1 MACARCVAMTL
12 TRPSPA
18 RPNNRRQPSDVCAMK
33 ANRVI
38 RNAAVAASTAGKL
51 ATVATTAVAATAAV
65 TTAAAVAQAKATA
78 RAAGLVYVND
88 QQPGISRRKAG
99 KNFSYRDADGQRVTD
114 ADTLQRIRALAIP
127 PAYTEVWIC
136 AKPNGHLQATGRDA
150 RRRKQYRY
158 HADWAQVRGEGKFER
173 VIAFGEALPKLR
185 RRLRRDLLL
194 PGFPREK
201 VLAIVVALLA
211 DTLVRVGNAEYARS
225 NRSYGLTTLRNRHM
239 EFLKGGRARL
249 KFRGKSGQEH
259 EIEVDDKHLV
269 KLIRECQQL
278 PGQSLFQYKDDD
290 GQLQPVDSGE
300 VNDYLREAMGED
312 FTAKDFR
319 TWGGTLA
326 ALQRLARLPVP
337 ERSSERALKQVQND
351 VIREV
356 ADALGNTPSVCRKA
370 YIDPCVFEG
379 WRAGELQTLAT
390 GVRGERQWEAATL
403 RFLSASRAK
412 VRKVVKAAKS
422 SATSVKP
429 AKRASKCA
437 IKRPTT
443 TKAGARKA
451 A

>member
-1 MACARCVAMTL
+1 MACAHGVVVAL
-12 TRPSPA
+12 TQPSLA
-18 RPNNRRQPSDVCAMK
+18 AANNRGQSLDLCAMK
-33 ANRVI
+33 AKRVV
-38 RNAAVAASTAGKL
+38 RNAAVAVSTAGKL
-51 ATVATTAVAATAAV
+51 AVVATGAAVATAAV
-65 TTAAAVAQAKATA
+65 ASAAAMAQAKATA
-78 RAAGLVYVND
+78 RAAGLTYVND

-99 KNFSYRDADGQRVTD
+99 KSFSYRDADGQRIAD
-114 ADTLQRIRALAIP
+114 ADTLQRIRSLAIP
-127 PAYTEVWIC
+127 PAYTDVWIC

-173 VIAFGEALPKLR
+173 VIAFGTALPKLR
-185 RRLRRDLLL
+185 RRLRRDLVL

-249 KFRGKSGQEH
+249 KFRGKSGQDH
-259 EIEVDDKHLV
+259 DIEVDDKQLV
-269 KLIRECQQL
+269 KLIRQCQQL
-278 PGQSLFQYKDDD
+278 PGQSLFQYRDDD

-326 ALQRLARLPVP
+326 ALQRLARLPLP

-379 WRAGELQTLAT
+379 WRAGQLQAMAT

-403 RFLSASRAK
+403 KFLSASRSRLKTQSTSAAR
-412 VRKVVKAAKS
+412 RK
-422 SATSVKP
+422 SA
-429 AKRASKCA
+429 
-437 IKRPTT
+437 
-443 TKAGARKA
+443 
-451 A
+451 

>member
-1 MACARCVAMTL
+1 MACPHAVVVAL

-18 RPNNRRQPSDVCAMK
+18 RPNNRRQSLDVCAMK
-33 ANRVI
+33 AKRVL
-38 RNAAVAASTAGKL
+38 RNAAATASTVGKL
-51 ATVATTAVAATAAV
+51 ASVATGAAVASAAV
-65 TTAAAVAQAKATA
+65 ATVAAVAQAKATA
-78 RAAGLVYVND
+78 RAAGLIYVND
-88 QQPGISRRKAG
+88 QQPGITRRKAG
-99 KNFSYRDADGQRVTD
+99 KSFSYRSADGDRIAD
-114 ADTLQRIRALAIP
+114 ADTLQRIRSLAIP

-173 VIAFGEALPKLR
+173 VIAFGTALPKLR
-185 RRLRRDLLL
+185 RRLRRDLAL

-249 KFRGKSGQEH
+249 KFRGKSGQDH

-278 PGQSLFQYKDDD
+278 PGQSLFQYRDDD

-326 ALQRLARLPVP
+326 ALQRLARLPLP

-379 WRAGELQTLAT
+379 WRAGELQAMAN

-403 RFLSASRAK
+403 KFLTASRAK
-412 VRKVVKAAKS
+412 LKT
-422 SATSVKP
+422 ATKG
-429 AKRASKCA
+429 ASK
-437 IKRPTT
+437 
-443 TKAGARKA
+443 RK
-451 A
+451 

>member
-1 MACARCVAMTL
+1 MACPHGVVIAL
-12 TRPSPA
+12 T
-18 RPNNRRQPSDVCAMK
+18 QPSLAALDNRGQSLDLCAMK
-33 ANRVI
+33 AKRVL
-38 RNAAVAASTAGKL
+38 RNAAVTASTAGKL
-51 ATVATTAVAATAAV
+51 AAAATGAVVATAAV
-65 TTAAAVAQAKATA
+65 ASVAAVAQAKATA
-78 RAAGLVYVND
+78 RAAGLTYVND
-88 QQPGISRRKAG
+88 QQPGISRRKVG
-99 KNFSYRDADGQRVTD
+99 KSFSYRDADGQRVGD
-114 ADTLQRIRALAIP
+114 AETLQRIRSLAIP

-173 VIAFGEALPKLR
+173 VIAFGTALPKLR
-185 RRLRRDLLL
+185 RRLRRDLVL

-249 KFRGKSGQEH
+249 KFRGKSGQDH
-259 EIEVDDKHLV
+259 DIEVDDKQLV

-278 PGQSLFQYKDDD
+278 PGQSLFQYRDDD

-326 ALQRLARLPVP
+326 ALQRLARLPLP
-337 ERSSERALKQVQND
+337 ERSSERALTQVQND

-370 YIDPCVFEG
+370 YIDPRVFAG
-379 WRAGELQTLAT
+379 WRAGQLQAMAT

-403 RFLSASRAK
+403 KFLTASRSKPKAQAKSASK
-412 VRKVVKAAKS
+412 RK
-422 SATSVKP
+422 SA
-429 AKRASKCA
+429 
-437 IKRPTT
+437 
-443 TKAGARKA
+443 
-451 A
+451 

>member
-1 MACARCVAMTL
+1 MACPHGVVVAL
-12 TRPSPA
+12 TRPSA
-18 RPNNRRQPSDVCAMK
+18 TRPNNRCQSFDPCAMK
-33 ANRVI
+33 TKRVL
-38 RNAAVAASTAGKL
+38 RNAAATASNVGKL
-51 ATVATTAVAATAAV
+51 ATAATNAVVATAAV
-65 TTAAAVAQAKATA
+65 ATVAAVAQAKATA
-78 RAAGLVYVND
+78 RAAGLTYVND

-99 KNFSYRDADGQRVTD
+99 KSFSYRDADGQRIGD
-114 ADTLQRIRALAIP
+114 ADTLQRIRSLAIP

-158 HADWAQVRGEGKFER
+158 HPDWAQVRGEGKFER
-173 VIAFGEALPKLR
+173 VIAFGTALPKLR
-185 RRLRRDLLL
+185 RRLRRDLAL

-249 KFRGKSGQEH
+249 KFRGKSGQDH
-259 EIEVDDKHLV
+259 DIEVDDKQLV

-278 PGQSLFQYKDDD
+278 PGQSLFQYRDDD
-290 GQLQPVDSGE
+290 GTLQPVDSGE

-326 ALQRLARLPVP
+326 ALQRLARLPLP

-379 WRAGELQTLAT
+379 WRAGQLQAMAG

-403 RFLSASRAK
+403 KFLTASRSK
-412 VRKVVKAAKS
+412 LKPAAK
-422 SATSVKP
+422 A
-429 AKRASKCA
+429 RAS
-437 IKRPTT
+437 
-443 TKAGARKA
+443 RK
-451 A
+451 

>member
-1 MACARCVAMTL
+1 MACAHGVVVAL
-12 TRPSPA
+12 TQPSLA
-18 RPNNRRQPSDVCAMK
+18 AANNRGQSLDLCAMK
-33 ANRVI
+33 AKRVV
-38 RNAAVAASTAGKL
+38 RNAAVAVSTAGKL
-51 ATVATTAVAATAAV
+51 AAVATGAAVATAAV
-65 TTAAAVAQAKATA
+65 ASAAAVAQAKATA
-78 RAAGLVYVND
+78 RAAGLTYVND

-99 KNFSYRDADGQRVTD
+99 KSFSYRDADGQRIAD
-114 ADTLQRIRALAIP
+114 ADTLQRIRSLAIP
-127 PAYTEVWIC
+127 PAYTDVWIC

-173 VIAFGEALPKLR
+173 VIAFGTALPKLR
-185 RRLRRDLLL
+185 RRLRRDLVL

-249 KFRGKSGQEH
+249 KFRGKSGQDH
-259 EIEVDDKHLV
+259 DIEVDDKQLV
-269 KLIRECQQL
+269 KLIRQCQQL
-278 PGQSLFQYKDDD
+278 PGQSLFQYRDDD

-326 ALQRLARLPVP
+326 ALQRLARLPLP

-379 WRAGELQTLAT
+379 WRAGQLQAMAT

-403 RFLSASRAK
+403 KFLSASRSRLKKQSTSAAR
-412 VRKVVKAAKS
+412 RK
-422 SATSVKP
+422 SA
-429 AKRASKCA
+429 
-437 IKRPTT
+437 
-443 TKAGARKA
+443 
-451 A
+451 

>member
-1 MACARCVAMTL
+1 MACAHGVVVAL
-12 TRPSPA
+12 TQPSLA
-18 RPNNRRQPSDVCAMK
+18 AANNRGQSLDLCAMK
-33 ANRVI
+33 AKRVV
-38 RNAAVAASTAGKL
+38 RNAAVVASTAGKL
-51 ATVATTAVAATAAV
+51 AAVATGSAVATAAV
-65 TTAAAVAQAKATA
+65 ASAAAVAQAKATA
-78 RAAGLVYVND
+78 RAAGLTYVND

-99 KNFSYRDADGQRVTD
+99 KSFSYRDADGQRIAD
-114 ADTLQRIRALAIP
+114 ADTLQRIRSLAIP
-127 PAYTEVWIC
+127 PAYTDVWIC

-173 VIAFGEALPKLR
+173 VIAFGTALPKLR
-185 RRLRRDLLL
+185 RRLRRDLVL

-249 KFRGKSGQEH
+249 KFRGKSGQDH
-259 EIEVDDKHLV
+259 DIEVDDKQLV
-269 KLIRECQQL
+269 KLIRQCQQL
-278 PGQSLFQYKDDD
+278 PGQSLFQYRDDD

-326 ALQRLARLPVP
+326 ALQRLARLPLP

-379 WRAGELQTLAT
+379 WRAGQLQAIAT

-403 RFLSASRAK
+403 KFLSASRSRLKTQSTSAAR
-412 VRKVVKAAKS
+412 RK
-422 SATSVKP
+422 SA
-429 AKRASKCA
+429 
-437 IKRPTT
+437 
-443 TKAGARKA
+443 
-451 A
+451 

>member
-1 MACARCVAMTL
+1 MACAHGVVVAL
-12 TRPSPA
+12 TQPSLA
-18 RPNNRRQPSDVCAMK
+18 AANNRGQSLDLCAMK
-33 ANRVI
+33 AKRVV
-38 RNAAVAASTAGKL
+38 RNAAVAVSTAGKL
-51 ATVATTAVAATAAV
+51 AAVATGAAVATAAV
-65 TTAAAVAQAKATA
+65 ASAAAVAQAKATA
-78 RAAGLVYVND
+78 RAAGLTYVND

-99 KNFSYRDADGQRVTD
+99 KSFSYRDADGQRIAD
-114 ADTLQRIRALAIP
+114 ADTLQRIRSLAIP
-127 PAYTEVWIC
+127 PAYTDVWIC

-173 VIAFGEALPKLR
+173 VIAFGTALPKLR
-185 RRLRRDLLL
+185 RRLRRDLVL

-249 KFRGKSGQEH
+249 KFRGKSGQDH
-259 EIEVDDKHLV
+259 DIEVDDKQLV
-269 KLIRECQQL
+269 KLIRQCQQL
-278 PGQSLFQYKDDD
+278 PGQSLFQYRDDD

-326 ALQRLARLPVP
+326 ALQRLARLPLP

-379 WRAGELQTLAT
+379 WRAGQLQAMAT

-403 RFLSASRAK
+403 KFLSASRSRLKTQSTSAAR
-412 VRKVVKAAKS
+412 RK
-422 SATSVKP
+422 SA
-429 AKRASKCA
+429 
-437 IKRPTT
+437 
-443 TKAGARKA
+443 
-451 A
+451 

>member
-1 MACARCVAMTL
+1 MACAHAVVIAL
-12 TRPSPA
+12 TWPSPA
-18 RPNNRRQPSDVCAMK
+18 RPNNRPTTFDVHAMK
-33 ANRVI
+33 AKRVL
-38 RNAAVAASTAGKL
+38 RNAAVAATTAGKL
-51 ATVATTAVAATAAV
+51 ATVATGAAVATAAAA
-65 TTAAAVAQAKATA
+65 TAAAVAQAKATA
-78 RAAGLVYVND
+78 RAAGLTYVND
-88 QQPGISRRKAG
+88 QQPGISRRRAG
-99 KNFSYRDADGQRVTD
+99 KSFSYRSADGQRIAD

-173 VIAFGEALPKLR
+173 VIAFGTALPKLR
-185 RRLRRDLLL
+185 RRLRRDLGL

-259 EIEVDDKHLV
+259 DIEVDDKQLV
-269 KLIRECQQL
+269 KLIRQCQQL
-278 PGQSLFQYKDDD
+278 PGQSLFQYRDDD
-290 GQLQPVDSGE
+290 GQLQPVDSGQ

-326 ALQRLARLPVP
+326 ALQRLARLPLP

-379 WRAGELQTLAT
+379 WRAGELQAMAT

-403 RFLSASRAK
+403 KFLTASRAK
-412 VRKVVKAAKS
+412 LKTPAKS
-422 SATSVKP
+422 TS
-429 AKRASKCA
+429 KRK
-437 IKRPTT
+437 
-443 TKAGARKA
+443 
-451 A
+451 

>member
-1 MACARCVAMTL
+1 MACPHAVVVAL

-18 RPNNRRQPSDVCAMK
+18 RPNNRRQSLDVCAMK
-33 ANRVI
+33 AKRVL
-38 RNAAVAASTAGKL
+38 RNAAATASTVGKL
-51 ATVATTAVAATAAV
+51 ASVATGAAVASAAV
-65 TTAAAVAQAKATA
+65 ATVAAVAQAKATA
-78 RAAGLVYVND
+78 RAAGLIYVND

-99 KNFSYRDADGQRVTD
+99 KSFSYRSADGDRIAD
-114 ADTLQRIRALAIP
+114 ADTLQRIRSLAIP

-173 VIAFGEALPKLR
+173 VIAFGTALPKLR
-185 RRLRRDLLL
+185 RRLRRDLAL

-249 KFRGKSGQEH
+249 KFRGKSGQDH

-278 PGQSLFQYKDDD
+278 PGQSLFQYRDDD

-300 VNDYLREAMGED
+300 VNDYLRDAMGED

-326 ALQRLARLPVP
+326 ALQRLARLPLP

-379 WRAGELQTLAT
+379 WRAGELQAMAS

-403 RFLSASRAK
+403 KFLTASRAK
-412 VRKVVKAAKS
+412 LKAATKG
-422 SATSVKP
+422 
-429 AKRASKCA
+429 AS
-437 IKRPTT
+437 R
-443 TKAGARKA
+443 RK
-451 A
+451 

>member
-1 MACARCVAMTL
+1 MACAHGVVVAL
-12 TRPSPA
+12 TQPSLA
-18 RPNNRRQPSDVCAMK
+18 AANNRGQSLDLCAMK
-33 ANRVI
+33 AKRVV
-38 RNAAVAASTAGKL
+38 RNAAVAVSTAGKL
-51 ATVATTAVAATAAV
+51 AAVATGAAVATAAV
-65 TTAAAVAQAKATA
+65 ASAAAVAQAKATA
-78 RAAGLVYVND
+78 RAAGLTYVND

-99 KNFSYRDADGQRVTD
+99 KSFSYRDADGQRIAD
-114 ADTLQRIRALAIP
+114 ADTLQRIRSLAIP
-127 PAYTEVWIC
+127 PAYTDVWIC

-173 VIAFGEALPKLR
+173 VIAFGTALPKLR
-185 RRLRRDLLL
+185 RRLRRDLVL

-225 NRSYGLTTLRNRHM
+225 NRSYGLTTLRKRHM

-249 KFRGKSGQEH
+249 KFRGKSGQDH
-259 EIEVDDKHLV
+259 DIEVDDKQLV
-269 KLIRECQQL
+269 KLIRQCQQL
-278 PGQSLFQYKDDD
+278 PGQSLFQYRDDD
-290 GQLQPVDSGE
+290 GQLQPVDSGQ

-326 ALQRLARLPVP
+326 ALQRLARLPLP

-379 WRAGELQTLAT
+379 WRAGQLQAMAT

-403 RFLSASRAK
+403 KFLSASRSRLKTQSTSAAR
-412 VRKVVKAAKS
+412 RK
-422 SATSVKP
+422 SA
-429 AKRASKCA
+429 
-437 IKRPTT
+437 
-443 TKAGARKA
+443 
-451 A
+451 

>member
-1 MACARCVAMTL
+1 
-12 TRPSPA
+12 
-18 RPNNRRQPSDVCAMK
+18 
-33 ANRVI
+33 
-38 RNAAVAASTAGKL
+38 
-51 ATVATTAVAATAAV
+51 
-65 TTAAAVAQAKATA
+65 A
-78 RAAGLVYVND
+78 RAAGLTYVND

-99 KNFSYRDADGQRVTD
+99 KSFSYRD
-114 ADTLQRIRALAIP
+114 ADTLQRIRSLAIP

-136 AKPNGHLQATGRDA
+136 ATPNGHLQATGRDA

-158 HADWAQVRGEGKFER
+158 HAGWAQVRGEGKFER
-173 VIAFGEALPKLR
+173 VIAFGTALPKLR
-185 RRLRRDLLL
+185 RRLRRDLVL

-249 KFRGKSGQEH
+249 RFRGKSGQDH
-259 EIEVDDKHLV
+259 DIEVDDKQLV
-269 KLIRECQQL
+269 TLIRQCQQL
-278 PGQSLFQYKDDD
+278 PGQSLFQYRDDD

-300 VNDYLREAMGED
+300 VNDYLREAMGEE

-326 ALQRLARLPVP
+326 ALQRLARLPLP
-337 ERSSERALKQVQND
+337 ERSTERALTQVQND

-379 WRAGELQTLAT
+379 WRAGQLQAMAA

-403 RFLSASRAK
+403 KFLTASRSK
-412 VRKVVKAAKS
+412 LKAQ
-422 SATSVKP
+422 ATP
-429 AKRASKCA
+429 ASK
-437 IKRPTT
+437 
-443 TKAGARKA
+443 RKSA
-451 A
+451 

>member
-1 MACARCVAMTL
+1 MACAHGVVVAL
-12 TRPSPA
+12 TQPSLA
-18 RPNNRRQPSDVCAMK
+18 AANNRGQSLDLCAMK
-33 ANRVI
+33 AKRVV
-38 RNAAVAASTAGKL
+38 RNAAVAVSTAGKL
-51 ATVATTAVAATAAV
+51 AAVATGAAVATAAV
-65 TTAAAVAQAKATA
+65 ASAAAVAQARATA
-78 RAAGLVYVND
+78 RAAGLTYVND

-99 KNFSYRDADGQRVTD
+99 KSFSYRDADGQRVAD
-114 ADTLQRIRALAIP
+114 AETLQRIRSLAIP

-158 HADWAQVRGEGKFER
+158 HPEWAQVRGEGKFER
-173 VIAFGEALPKLR
+173 VIAFGTALPKLR

-249 KFRGKSGQEH
+249 KFRGKSGQDH
-259 EIEVDDKHLV
+259 DIEVDDKQLV
-269 KLIRECQQL
+269 KLIRQCQQL
-278 PGQSLFQYKDDD
+278 PGQSLFQYRDDD
-290 GQLQPVDSGE
+290 GQLQPVDSGQ

-326 ALQRLARLPVP
+326 ALQRLARLPLP
-337 ERSSERALKQVQND
+337 ERSSERALTQVQND

-379 WRAGELQTLAT
+379 WRAGQLQAMAT

-403 RFLSASRAK
+403 KFLSASRSK
-412 VRKVVKAAKS
+412 LKTQAKS
-422 SATSVKP
+422 AARRKSA
-429 AKRASKCA
+429 
-437 IKRPTT
+437 
-443 TKAGARKA
+443 
-451 A
+451 

>member
-1 MACARCVAMTL
+1 V
-12 TRPSPA
+12 
-18 RPNNRRQPSDVCAMK
+18 
-33 ANRVI
+33 
-38 RNAAVAASTAGKL
+38 
-51 ATVATTAVAATAAV
+51 ATAAV
-65 TTAAAVAQAKATA
+65 ASAAAVAQAKATA
-78 RAAGLVYVND
+78 RAAGLTYVND

-99 KNFSYRDADGQRVTD
+99 KSFSYRDADGQRIAD
-114 ADTLQRIRALAIP
+114 AETLQRIRSLAIP

-158 HADWAQVRGEGKFER
+158 HADWALVRGEGKFER
-173 VIAFGEALPKLR
+173 VIAFGTALPKLR

-249 KFRGKSGQEH
+249 KFRGKSGQDH
-259 EIEVDDKHLV
+259 DIEVDDKQLV
-269 KLIRECQQL
+269 KLIRQCQQL
-278 PGQSLFQYKDDD
+278 PGQSLFQYRDDD

-326 ALQRLARLPVP
+326 ALQRLARLPLP
-337 ERSSERALKQVQND
+337 ERSSERALTQVQND

-379 WRAGELQTLAT
+379 WRAGQLQAMAT

-403 RFLSASRAK
+403 RFLSASRSK
-412 VRKVVKAAKS
+412 LKAQA
-422 SATSVKP
+422 KP
-429 AKRASKCA
+429 ASKRKSA
-437 IKRPTT
+437 
-443 TKAGARKA
+443 
-451 A
+451 

>member
-1 MACARCVAMTL
+1 MACAHGVVVAL
-12 TRPSPA
+12 TQPSLA
-18 RPNNRRQPSDVCAMK
+18 AANNRGQSLDLCAMK
-33 ANRVI
+33 AKRVV
-38 RNAAVAASTAGKL
+38 RNAAVAVSTAGKL
-51 ATVATTAVAATAAV
+51 AAVATGAAVATAAV
-65 TTAAAVAQAKATA
+65 ASAAAVAQAKATA
-78 RAAGLVYVND
+78 RAAGLTYVND

-99 KNFSYRDADGQRVTD
+99 KSFSYRDADGQRIAD
-114 ADTLQRIRALAIP
+114 ADTLQRIRSLAIP
-127 PAYTEVWIC
+127 PAYTDVWIC

-173 VIAFGEALPKLR
+173 VIAFGTALPKLR
-185 RRLRRDLLL
+185 RRLRRDLVL

-249 KFRGKSGQEH
+249 KFRGKSGQDH
-259 EIEVDDKHLV
+259 DIEVDDKQLV
-269 KLIRECQQL
+269 KLIRQCQQL
-278 PGQSLFQYKDDD
+278 PGQSLFQYRDDD
-290 GQLQPVDSGE
+290 GQLQPVDSGQ

-326 ALQRLARLPVP
+326 ALQRLARVPLP

-379 WRAGELQTLAT
+379 WRAGQLQAMAT

-403 RFLSASRAK
+403 KFLSASRSRLKTQSTSAAR
-412 VRKVVKAAKS
+412 RK
-422 SATSVKP
+422 SA
-429 AKRASKCA
+429 
-437 IKRPTT
+437 
-443 TKAGARKA
+443 
-451 A
+451 